1 VGKKPG
7 EFLFSGRGGHSCS
20 MTTQQYARFGLSG
33 LQRSA
38 STRTF
43 STRTLRRTK
52 ATFIYRRA
60 GNLRA
65 VQPLWGHL
73 KIESMIS
80 YLAIEVKDALGI
92 AEQLDV

>member
-1 VGKKPG
+1 
-7 EFLFSGRGGHSCS
+7 
-20 MTTQQYARFGLSG
+20 M
-33 LQRSA
+33 
-38 STRTF
+38 
-43 STRTLRRTK
+43 
-52 ATFIYRRA
+52 
-60 GNLRA
+60 RA